1 MSNKTIYF
9 KVTNNI
15 PHIDELRWSTLSLTE
30 QMANIGSEVGR
41 TLKWMEKGKMNFA
54 EGAFIR
60 ALDLMDATIKYGRQN
75 SPLRNNLLVE
85 LCRARELF
93 AESYQNRDIDTC
105 SYLNKYFGQFAS
117 ALRR

>member
-1 MSNKTIYF
+1 M
-9 KVTNNI
+9 TNNI
-15 PHIDELRWSTLSLTE
+15 PHIDEIRWSTLSLTE

-41 TLKWMEKGKMNFA
+41 TLKWMEKGKANMS

-75 SPLRNNLLVE
+75 SPLRDNLLVE

-93 AESYQNRDIDTC
+93 VESYQNRDIDTC